1 MKKQTKTVV
10 YVLAALLVS
19 CLSFVVLSRHQK
31 EVSRHREEVR
41 QAAIQAGA
49 TNDSALRYADSLIRI
64 DSDPSHILL
73 GGGGRPWLLGSPY
86 PTQAEVERVIG
97 KPSSIDSAGARIWL
111 YKPVPRINA
120 SGVTVYDD
128 PSKMLEL
135 WFDQDD
141 GRLRR
146 MTIHKE
152 GETTFGRNGRDYEK
166 HWTYSVPTVP
176 NSNR

>member
-1 MKKQTKTVV
+1 MKRQTK
-10 YVLAALLVS
+10 ALVFLLIAI
-19 CLSFVVLSRHQK
+19 LSVFFLSRHQK
-31 EVSRHREEVR
+31 GVARHQEEVR
-41 QAAIQAGA
+41 KTAAEAGVIN
-49 TNDSALRYADSLIRI
+49 TRALSYADSMTRI
-64 DSDPSHILL
+64 DDDPSHILL
-73 GGGGRPWLLGSPY
+73 GGGGRPWLLGAPY

-97 KPSSIDSAGARIWL
+97 KPSSIDTEGARIWL

-120 SGVTVYDD
+120 SGATVFDE
-128 PSKMLEL
+128 PSKILEL

-152 GETTFGRNGRDYEK
+152 GETTIGRDGREYK
-166 HWTYSVPTVP
+166 KYWTYSVPTVP

>member
-1 MKKQTKTVV
+1 MKKQTK
-10 YVLAALLVS
+10 ALVFLLIAI
-19 CLSFVVLSRHQK
+19 LSFFFLSRHQK
-31 EVSRHREEVR
+31 GVARHQEEVR
-41 QAAIQAGA
+41 QAAAQA
-49 TNDSALRYADSLIRI
+49 SASNAHALSYADSLLRI
-64 DSDPSHILL
+64 DPDPSHILL
-73 GGGGRPWLLGSPY
+73 GGGGRPWLLGTPY
-86 PTQAEVERVIG
+86 PTQGEVEQVIG
-97 KPSSIDSAGARIWL
+97 KPSSIDSAGERIWL

-120 SGVTVYDD
+120 SGATVYDD
-128 PSKMLEL
+128 SSKMLEL

-152 GETTFGRNGRDYEK
+152 GETTVGRDGRSYEK

>member
-1 MKKQTKTVV
+1 MKKQTK
-10 YVLAALLVS
+10 ALVFLLIAI
-19 CLSFVVLSRHQK
+19 LSFFILSRHQK
-31 EVSRHREEVR
+31 EAARHQEEVR
-41 QAAIQAGA
+41 KTAAEAGA
-49 TNDSALRYADSLIRI
+49 INARALSYADSLTRI
-64 DSDPSHILL
+64 DDDPSHILL
-73 GGGGRPWLLGSPY
+73 GGGGRPWLLGTPY
-86 PTQAEVERVIG
+86 PTQGEVEQVIG

-120 SGVTVYDD
+120 SGATVYDD
-128 PSKMLEL
+128 SSKMLEL

-152 GETTFGRNGRDYEK
+152 GETTVGRDGRSYEK
-166 HWTYSVPTVP
+166 HSTYSVPTVP